1 MRTPMTETQETAFL
15 ETLRSCVG
23 RSGAPQTARDPV
35 SEAAIRNWRDAM
47 RFDGETVDAAAASE
61 RLGTAPAAMLAVW
74 TLPGNIPRVL
84 DPGCPRGKVFSL
96 LQQAGFSMMIGTN
109 TEEEYVRPLE
119 VGELPTGTLS
129 LLEVSEQKTTGLGT
143 GYFVTTLT
151 EFTNQKGERIGS
163 WKFRTFN
170 FRPRQPTEE
179 ELAERKQRQEQQAR
193 IPKHLLVRPR
203 PAVMKE
209 TAFFWEGAKAG
220 ELRIQE
226 CRGCRRLAHPP
237 VVRCPACGSYDLG
250 YRVASGRGTLYSFVE
265 PVHPPMP
272 FMRYPYVVGLV
283 ELEEGTR
290 LLTNIVHC
298 APEQVRIGMPLE
310 LVFQQADPELRLPM
324 FRPATPSPNRR
335 TLRFEDLA
343 PGRELPLRPVDIT
356 TRRIIAGAIAT
367 RDFED
372 IHHEVAAA
380 KRAGLPDLFMNVL
393 TTTGLCTRYAQDWA
407 GPEARVT
414 GINIRL
420 GTPNVA
426 GDTMTLSGVVE
437 SCAPGGAAGR
447 VSISLRGRNAT
458 GDHVTGTVTLELPMG
473 GRR

>member
-1 MRTPMTETQETAFL
+1 MTEGEEKAFL
-15 ETLRSCVG
+15 ATLRASVG
-23 RSGAPQTARDPV
+23 RTGAPVTARDPV
-35 SEAAIRNWRDAM
+35 TRAAIHNWCDAM
-47 RFDGETVDAAAASE
+47 RFDGEAVGDATAPVNGS
-61 RLGTAPAAMLAVW
+61 TAPAAMLAVW
-74 TLPGNIPRVL
+74 TMPGNVPRVF
-84 DPGCPRGKVFSL
+84 DPDCPRGKVFTL
-96 LQQAGFSMMIGTN
+96 LKEAGFASMIGTN
-109 TEEEYVRPLE
+109 CEEDYSRPLE
-119 VGELPTGTLS
+119 VGELLTGTLS

-151 EFTNQKGERIGS
+151 GFTNQTGERVGS

-170 FRPRQPTEE
+170 FRPRQPTDED
-179 ELAERKQRQEQQAR
+179 AKAKQRREQQAQ
-193 IPKHLLVRPR
+193 IPKHLFVRPR

-220 ELRIQE
+220 ELRIQQ
-226 CRGCRRLAHPP
+226 CRGCQRLAHPP

-250 YRVASGRGTLYSFVE
+250 YRVASGKATLYSFVE

-310 LVFQQADPELRLPM
+310 LAFQQTDPDMRLPM
-324 FRPATPSPNRR
+324 FRPATPLPERR
-335 TLRFEDLA
+335 TLRFGEVQ
-343 PGRELPLRPVDIT
+343 PGQELPLHPIDIT
-356 TRRIIAGAIAT
+356 TRRIVAGAIAT

-380 KRAGLPDLFMNVL
+380 KRTGLPDLFMNIF
-393 TTTGLCTRYAQDWA
+393 TTNALCTRYVQAWA
-407 GPEARVT
+407 GPEARIT
-414 GINIRL
+414 GINVRL

-426 GDTMTLSGVVE
+426 GDTLTLSGVVE
-437 SCAPGGAAGR
+437 SCTAGKDTGR
-447 VSISLRGRNAT
+447 VSVSLRGRNAM
-458 GDHVTGTVTLELPMG
+458 GDHVTGTVTVELAQRG
-473 GRR
+473 HQ